1 MESEIDRNHLKYG
14 TGKYVYDFSKFQ
26 TIRSFD
32 DNIYNGKIT
41 ITKLIDKKE
50 VF

>member
-1 MESEIDRNHLKYG
+1 MEREIDRNDLKYG
-14 TGKYVYDFSKFQ
+14 TGKYVYDFMKFQ

-41 ITKLIDKKE
+41 INE
-50 VF
+50 AYW